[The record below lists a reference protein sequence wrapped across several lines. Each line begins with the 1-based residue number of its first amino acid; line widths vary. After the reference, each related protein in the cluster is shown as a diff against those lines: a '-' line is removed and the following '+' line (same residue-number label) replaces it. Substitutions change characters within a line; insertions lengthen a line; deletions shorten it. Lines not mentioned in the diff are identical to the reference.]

1 VFGQLA
7 PESLPMAGAPAVDAR
22 LLLFAAILTLGTAIG
37 FGVAPALRAV
47 SDTAEG
53 LREGGRAGVGGRRE
67 RLRSALVVAQVACS
81 VVLLVGF
88 GLLARALWRVQ
99 AVDAGFRADH
109 AITLRTQLPMPRYET
124 PEAREPF
131 YRRVLEDSRRLPGVT
146 AAAYTSFLPI
156 VMGGGIWPVQ
166 VEGRPEDLARRR
178 TASLRFV
185 TPGYF
190 AAMGIPLLSGRD
202 VEARDT
208 HAAPAVAVVSRSLAE
223 RYWPGQNPIGRRF
236 EIGNQWRTIVG
247 VAGEVRVRGLERT
260 SEPQVY
266 LSWQQT
272 DAVSPWYAP
281 KDLVVRT
288 TGDAGALA
296 GPLRRIVHAADAGQ
310 PVSDVRLLSDIVDE
324 ATASRRTQLAVLG
337 AFGGVALLLA
347 GLGIHGLLAFAVSSR
362 TQEIGLRMALGAG
375 RSEILGM
382 TVGGALRL
390 AAAGIVAGGIGALAV
405 GQWLQ
410 SLLAGVSPWDP
421 AAGAAAVALA
431 LAMAV
436 GGSLLPALRALRVD
450 PASAMRSE

>member
-1 VFGQLA
+1 
-7 PESLPMAGAPAVDAR
+7 
-22 LLLFAAILTLGTAIG
+22 
-37 FGVAPALRAV
+37 
-47 SDTAEG
+47 
-53 LREGGRAGVGGRRE
+53 
-67 RLRSALVVAQVACS
+67 
-81 VVLLVGF
+81 
-88 GLLARALWRVQ
+88 
-99 AVDAGFRADH
+99 
-109 AITLRTQLPMPRYET
+109 MPRYET
-124 PEAREPF
+124 PESREPF
-131 YRRVLEDSRRLPGVT
+131 YRRVLEDARRLPGVT
-146 AAAYTSFLPI
+146 AAAYTSFLPM
-156 VMGGGIWPVQ
+156 VMGGGIWPVEI
-166 VEGRPEDLARRR
+166 EGRPEDVARRR

-190 AAMGIPLLSGRD
+190 AAMGIPLLTGREI
-202 VEARDT
+202 EARDT
-208 HAAPAVAVVSRSLAE
+208 HTAAAVAVVSRSFVE

-236 EIGNQWRTIVG
+236 EIGNQVRTIVG
-247 VAGEVRVRGLERT
+247 VAGEVRVRGLERS

-272 DAVSPWYAP
+272 DNVSVWYAP

-288 TGDAGALA
+288 TGDASALA

-310 PVSDVRLLSDIVDE
+310 PVSDVRLLADIVE
-324 ATASRRTQLAVLG
+324 NATASRRTQLAVLG
-337 AFGGVALLLA
+337 AFGAVALLLA

-375 RSEILGM
+375 RGEILGM

-390 AAAGIVAGGIGALAV
+390 AVVGIVAGGAGAVAV

-421 AAGAAAVALA
+421 AAGAGAVVLA

-450 PASAMRSE
+450 PASAMRTE

>member
-1 VFGQLA
+1 V
-7 PESLPMAGAPAVDAR
+7 
-22 LLLFAAILTLGTAIG
+22 FAAMLTLGTAIG
-37 FGVAPALRAV
+37 FGVAPALRAA

-67 RLRSALVVAQVACS
+67 RLRSALVVAQIACS

-124 PEAREPF
+124 PESREPF
-131 YRRVLEDSRRLPGVT
+131 YRRVLEDARRLPGVT
-146 AAAYTSFLPI
+146 AAAYTSFLPM
-156 VMGGGIWPVQ
+156 VMGGGIWPVEI
-166 VEGRPEDLARRR
+166 EGRPEDVARRR

-190 AAMGIPLLSGRD
+190 AAMGIPLLTGREI
-202 VEARDT
+202 EARDT
-208 HAAPAVAVVSRSLAE
+208 HTAAAVAVVSRSFVE

-236 EIGNQWRTIVG
+236 EIGNQVRTIVG
-247 VAGEVRVRGLERT
+247 VAGEVRVRGLERS

-272 DAVSPWYAP
+272 DNVSVWYAP

-288 TGDAGALA
+288 TGDASALA

-310 PVSDVRLLSDIVDE
+310 PVSDVRLLADIVE
-324 ATASRRTQLAVLG
+324 NATASRRTQLAVLG
-337 AFGGVALLLA
+337 AFGAVALLLA

-375 RSEILGM
+375 RGEILGM

-390 AAAGIVAGGIGALAV
+390 AVVGIVAGGAGAVAV

-421 AAGAAAVALA
+421 AAGAGAVVLA

-450 PASAMRSE
+450 PASAMRTE